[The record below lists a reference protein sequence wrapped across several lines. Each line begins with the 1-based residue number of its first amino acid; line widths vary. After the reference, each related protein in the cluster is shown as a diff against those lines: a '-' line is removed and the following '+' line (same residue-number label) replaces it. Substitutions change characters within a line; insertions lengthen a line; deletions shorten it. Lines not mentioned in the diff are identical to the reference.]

1 MKTLT
6 FISFIAASLLVSGCN
21 SGSSTVAAVSA
32 ADSGTEITVERGPII
47 YATVVDANAQH
58 AEEIGNGRY
67 RFKTSPAYPVKSS
80 GGYIDINHN
89 NMVDAGDIDTN
100 GLTLQSKTGSVA
112 TIVSSMA
119 QEPELHNFLKSFG
132 LSDEEIFNAT
142 SSTNKTVAALSDEVY
157 KYCIENGI
165 TEPSRLT
172 LAQMEQI
179 QEKLQNRI
187 EAYKASD
194 ESAETLEQELVE
206 NELTIETISE
216 VEAEEIEQTVQDN
229 AAAEGLTDAQK
240 YTLAYMWN
248 EEKLAKD
255 IYLALNEDFPA
266 NVLYNIPTNSET
278 KHQQAVEDLIQKYDI
293 NITNLVDYTEAYSEA
308 ELRAFEPGRY
318 GIQAIQDLYDA
329 LYLKGSQSLQDAYEV
344 GCMVEVTDIN
354 DLDEDIEI
362 AEGVEDLT
370 ATFNFLRDGSY
381 THYWAFDGALKN
393 MGISD
398 GCCALG
404 DEYCKTAADYPQNS
418 TGNGGGNGKRN

>member
-21 SGSSTVAAVSA
+21 SDSSTAATVSA

-47 YATVVDANAQH
+47 YATVVDANAQR
-58 AEEIGNGRY
+58 AEEMGNGRY
-67 RFKTSPAYPVKSS
+67 RFQTPPAYPVKSS
-80 GGYIDINHN
+80 GGYIDMNHN
-89 NMVDAGDIDTN
+89 NMVDAGDIDTS
-100 GLTLQSKTGSVA
+100 GLTLQAKTGSVA

-132 LSDEEIFNAT
+132 LSDEEIFNT
-142 SSTNKTVAALSDEVY
+142 TPSSNKTVAALSDEVY

-172 LAQMEQI
+172 LEQMEQI

-187 EAYKASD
+187 DAYKASI
-194 ESAETLEQELVE
+194 ESAEKLEQELVE
-206 NELTIETISE
+206 NELTIEIISE
-216 VEAEEIEQTVQDN
+216 VEAEEIEQTMQDN
-229 AAAEGLTDAQK
+229 VAVEGLTDAQK

-266 NVLYNIPTNSET
+266 EVLYNIPTKSEI

-293 NITNLVDYTEAYSEA
+293 NITNLTDYTEAYSEA
-308 ELRAFEPGRY
+308 ELRAFEPGHY
-318 GIQAIQDLYDA
+318 GIEAIQDLYDA

-344 GCMVEVTDIN
+344 GCMVEVTDID
-354 DLDEDIEI
+354 DLD
-362 AEGVEDLT
+362 
-370 ATFNFLRDGSY
+370 
-381 THYWAFDGALKN
+381 
-393 MGISD
+393 
-398 GCCALG
+398 
-404 DEYCKTAADYPQNS
+404 
-418 TGNGGGNGKRN
+418 